1 MRWPTARQRPSSSGR
16 SCVLAVSTDSCR
28 IGRLFVRRRRTRKVF
43 ARLLPAEPYWRE
55 RGPGGVVVAAG
66 TVLEL
71 AIPFTDLGLSA
82 DSPVAFF
89 VALFDDSGAELER
102 QPAHRPIELVA
113 PDAMFEARN
122 WRA

>member
-66 TVLEL
+66 TPRLKERSQLLQL
-71 AIPFTDLGLSA
+71 AEDA
-82 DSPVAFF
+82 
-89 VALFDDSGAELER
+89 R
-102 QPAHRPIELVA
+102 PAGEGCCHAYAGGPQHHSLRSS
-113 PDAMFEARN
+113 
-122 WRA
+122 